1 MMTHELSSQGANFI
15 KHFEGERLTA
25 YDDGTGV
32 MTIGYGH
39 TGDVKVGET
48 ITQAQANSYFTED
61 VKWTVD
67 TVNNA
72 VKVDLK
78 QSQFDA
84 LVSFTYNVGEEAFKS
99 STLLKKLNE
108 SDYNA
113 VPAELDRWIYAGD
126 KKGALA
132 DIARWTHLGSGK
144 EVSPVLKERREK
156 EGKLFAEGKYT

>member
-1 MMTHELSSQGANFI
+1 MTHELSSQGANFI

-61 VKWTVD
+61 VKWAVD

-84 LVSFTYNVGEEAFKS
+84 LVSFTYNVGGEAFKS